1 MALTCK
7 TSFGTGR
14 GVARMSF
21 LLALLVLNTIAVR
34 TQCWDGSPLEQS
46 IRILKAENNYDSACF
61 LLSRALNSTE
71 SRYRGC
77 ENRLDLEL
85 AEIYRL
91 TGQYDS
97 ALHIIRKLHATPA
110 VALHGD
116 PDYHQRM
123 LYESGTLYLE
133 IGELE
138 TGKQYLEDHINLLK
152 ARYGSNDAILAPG
165 LNKLGNYYYFRKDLE
180 TALEHYQRAMDLVI
194 HRPDKVGESS
204 NYLQNQ
210 AIIYSELG
218 EYFKAE
224 NHFFKALESYNI
236 DNHNNILNL
245 IKLYINFG
253 KFYLTISAFDKALTY
268 LDSARNAISNNFST
282 VHPLLGSVLWNQGI
296 IYCFLG
302 DYKKSLSFLLK
313 SYEIHIKYLFQA
325 KHNISL
331 LEMDIALAYK
341 ELGNYKS
348 AYQFFK
354 SSLNYSTPLSKIRI
368 YRNLSNYFLSVNQS
382 DSAERYM
389 ELCLT
394 SINGCKNA
402 NNYDYSLTYLHNG
415 HLLAYNKNEQALD
428 QYRLAY
434 NLLKQTFNRTHRE
447 IALTLLKIA
456 DFYKAE
462 GQLDSALYYYQ
473 ESLITCAM
481 GFDNPD
487 ILRNPAA
494 EALKLDPYSLAI
506 TNHKANAL
514 FSKYQETSKIQYL
527 VSSLEAYDLSLYLV
541 EQFDK
546 YFKIDGE
553 SKMIFRGEHD
563 QIFKNA
569 LMANLA
575 AFQDSGA
582 SKYLERAFEIN
593 EKSKAAI
600 LLSEFR
606 DENAQKLGLIP
617 DSLFQQ
623 EREIRRFLY
632 FFRLKL
638 QEEEDGLDRDVEKI
652 QYLRNSLVSYEERY
666 EKLIRLYETAYPDY
680 YRLRF
685 DPSVI
690 SIRQVQDMLRDDEAV
705 IEYTLTDHAIVVFL
719 IDPQKVI
726 VEQINTDSA
735 LVHDI
740 FAVRNNLH
748 LNRAKDYGY
757 KDFIEFQY
765 LSHNLYQKLMA
776 PIAPGLVGKKKLI
789 IIPDGELAYLSF
801 ESLIKKVYLSDS
813 ICFRKLPY
821 LINDFSFTYAS
832 SATLMHLT
840 SARNNPTL
848 EHGVLAMAP
857 TYSINWR
864 AIPGFEH
871 LAADQPLANADL
883 PGALRE
889 AERVA
894 EIMGG
899 KKLTGREATEHRFK
913 ELAEHY
919 EILHFAMHTYID
931 NRNPLSSRLSFYA
944 RGDTVED
951 GYLYTYEIYNMNF
964 SGQLAVL
971 SACSTGDGKLQ
982 KGEGVISLARAFA
995 FAGIPS
1001 LIMTLWDI
1009 EDASS
1014 SAIVPW
1020 FYQFLKAGYSKDQA
1034 LRQAK
1039 LTYLHRTG
1047 PEIEAHPALWS
1058 GFVLYGQDES
1068 YQKDPVWNLII
1079 LCAVLFLLSVA
1090 LSVIMIRR
1098 YHKFRKLRE
1107 KTEKMP

>member
-71 SRYRGC
+71 SRYRDC

-97 ALHIIRKLHATPA
+97 ALNIIRKLHAAPD

-138 TGKQYLEDHINLLK
+138 TGKQYLEDHINLLQ

-165 LNKLGNYYYFRKDLE
+165 LNKLGNYYYFRKELE

-218 EYFKAE
+218 EYQKAE
-224 NHFFKALESYNI
+224 EYFHQAKVLTENKPYV
-236 DNHNNILNL
+236 NILDI
-245 IKLYINFG
+245 IKLNINIG
-253 KFYLTISAFDKALTY
+253 KFYSTISVYDKALFY
-268 LDSARNAISNNFST
+268 IEKGEKDLLKLGNSQ
-282 VHPLLGSVLWNQGI
+282 HPLLGI
-296 IYCFLG
+296 IYWYKGMIICFLG
-302 DYKKSLSFLLK
+302 DCTKSIIFLTK
-313 SYEIHIKYLFQA
+313 SIKIFEGKYSQKSPFISSLMMDYALAHSEAGKTGEALLYYLRSQENADSRLLVKINRNIAKLYLLINKPDSASHFFNLCLEESKRGQNTNQYEDALNYLHYGDYLFSRNDQ
-325 KHNISL
+325 
-331 LEMDIALAYK
+331 LA
-341 ELGNYKS
+341 
-348 AYQFFK
+348 
-354 SSLNYSTPLSKIRI
+354 
-368 YRNLSNYFLSVNQS
+368 
-382 DSAERYM
+382 
-389 ELCLT
+389 
-394 SINGCKNA
+394 
-402 NNYDYSLTYLHNG
+402 LTYYIE
-415 HLLAYNKNEQALD
+415 AFTI
-428 QYRLAY
+428 
-434 NLLKQTFNRTHRE
+434 LKGAFGQKHRD

-462 GQLDSALYYYQ
+462 GQLDSALFYYQ

-481 GFDNPD
+481 GFDDPD

-514 FSKYQETSKIQYL
+514 FSKYQETSNIQYL
-527 VSSLEAYDLSLYLV
+527 VSSLEAYDLSLFLV

-582 SKYLERAFEIN
+582 SKYLERAFEIS

-617 DSLFQQ
+617 DSLFYQ

-680 YRLRF
+680 FRLRF

-1068 YQKDPVWNLII
+1068 YRKDPVWNLII